1 MFSKFRNKFT
11 FPDLTALAP
20 MTVERRA
27 AVASPGAILDAVFPS
42 FDT

>member
-1 MFSKFRNKFT
+1 MFLKSRYKFT

-20 MTVERRA
+20 MAVERRA
-27 AVASPGAILDAVFPS
+27 AVASPGAILDAVFPL